1 MIIHHW
7 DTDGICSA
15 ALLENIIE
23 GELFVPKDFFLN
35 DEEKEYIKKRNPAKI
50 YLVDIALPNKDID
63 FLKNVSELYVFD
75 HHKRKKIEKN
85 FYIDEDSP
93 STSLI
98 IKQHYKLKEDF
109 LPVLGAV
116 GDKEE
121 KILDMEYRKDVEN
134 VLERYNI
141 DFSQLLKIAKLLDSN
156 YILNDFDSV
165 KKSVDL
171 VLKNKNNPR
180 AILENEGLNENLEK
194 TEKEIKN
201 NLNYSIENNFVICEI
216 NTKYRIISKITRIL
230 FKKYPDKNILVM
242 NRKTGN
248 IYVRS
253 KKDLSF
259 LIEDAKKNYYA
270 GGKKDVCGIILPENE
285 IDTYVEKIKTLI
297 EVS

>member
-15 ALLENIIE
+15 ALLKNIIE
-23 GELFVPKDFFLN
+23 RELFVPKDFFLN

-109 LPVLGAV
+109 LPILGAI

>member
-7 DTDGICSA
+7 DCDGICSA
-15 ALLENIIE
+15 ALLKGIIE
-23 GELFVPKDFFLN
+23 SELFVPNDFFLN
-35 DEEKEYIKKRNPAKI
+35 DEEKKYIKKRNPARI
-50 YLVDIALPNKDID
+50 YLVDIALPDRDIN

-75 HHKRKKIEKN
+75 HHKRKEREKN
-85 FYIDEDSP
+85 FYIDENSP
-93 STSLI
+93 STTFI
-98 IKQHYKLKEDF
+98 IKKQYKLKEDF

-121 KILDMEYRKDVEN
+121 KILDTKYKKDVEN

-156 YILNDFDSV
+156 YVLNDFEAV
-165 KKSVDL
+165 KESVDF
-171 VLKNKNNPR
+171 VLKNKNNPET
-180 AILENEGLNENLEK
+180 ILYDEKLNKNLEK
-194 TEKEIKN
+194 IEKEIKN
-201 NLNYSIENNFVICEI
+201 NLNYSIENNFVLCEI
-216 NTKYRIISKITRIL
+216 KTEYRIISKIARIL
-230 FKKYPDKNILVM
+230 FKKYPNKNILVI

-259 LIEDAKKNYYA
+259 LIENAKKKYLA
-270 GGKKDVCGIILPENE
+270 GGKRDVCGIILPENE
-285 IDTYVEKIKTLI
+285 INEYVEKIKTLI

>member
-15 ALLENIIE
+15 ALLKNIIE

-35 DEEKEYIKKRNPAKI
+35 NEEKEYIKKRNPAKI
-50 YLVDIALPNKDID
+50 YLVDIALPDKDID

-134 VLERYNI
+134 VLGKYNI
-141 DFSQLLKIAKLLDSN
+141 SFDQLLKITKLLDSN
-156 YILNDFDSV
+156 YVINDFKAVKESV
-165 KKSVDL
+165 EFVFR
-171 VLKNKNNPR
+171 NKNNPE
-180 AILENEGLNENLEK
+180 AILYNKKLNENLKKIE
-194 TEKEIKN
+194 EEIKS
-201 NLNYSIENNFVICEI
+201 NLNYNIEKNFVLCEI
-216 NTKYRIISKITRIL
+216 NTEYRIISRIARIL

>member
-201 NLNYSIENNFVICEI
+201 KLNYSIENNFVICEI

-297 EVS
+297 